1 MGISRKVL
9 GVLLVAS
16 GFLVVSAPALP
27 ASAGQSA
34 AGEKIKQE
42 VPDNPAVH
50 TPPDQPLPYSHKQH
64 LAIGLTCSACHKNP
78 EPGKLMTYP
87 ASSICMGCHKNV
99 AKNKPTI
106 KKLALLAK
114 SDQPIPWVRIYTVL
128 PGVNWQHRKHIEAGM
143 KCEGCH
149 GQVSE
154 IERMSEL
161 TSVTTMAVCLNC
173 HKAHNAPTVCQTCH
187 PWPAAPT
194 AN

>member
-9 GVLLVAS
+9 AVLLVAS
-16 GFLVVSAPALP
+16 GFSVFSVLALRT
-27 ASAGQSA
+27 SAGQAA
-34 AGEKIKQE
+34 AGEIIKQE
-42 VPDNPAVH
+42 VPDNPSVH
-50 TPPDQPLPYSHKQH
+50 MPPVQPLPYSHKQH
-64 LAIGLTCSACHKNP
+64 LALGLTCATCHKNP
-78 EPGKLMTYP
+78 DPGKLMTYP
-87 ASSICMGCHKNV
+87 ATIICMGCHKNV

-106 KKLALLAK
+106 KKLAAYAK
-114 SDQPIPWVRIYTVL
+114 SGQPIPWVRIYTVL
-128 PGVNWQHRKHIEAGM
+128 PGVTWQHRKHIEAGM

-154 IERMSEL
+154 IEKMSEV

-194 AN
+194 N